1 MQCHSP
7 TPFCQVCYDASSNY
21 VVYNFCVY
29 FQCCE
34 MLDYLGVPYV
44 HSPGEAE
51 ATCAALNASGVS
63 KLMSCLIIVVLK
75 IVVVGFQRIF
85 SARLM

>member
-1 MQCHSP
+1 MTNTHFLCL
-7 TPFCQVCYDASSNY
+7 YDLSLLKLKLYITTLS
-21 VVYNFCVY
+21 VY

-34 MLDYLGVPYV
+34 MLDNLGVPYV

-63 KLMSCLIIVVLK
+63 KLMSCLFCGIEHCS
-75 IVVVGFQRIF
+75 GWF
-85 SARLM
+85 SMKFF